1 MKVNFQKIIAVC
13 VTACICLSLLTVNVF
28 ADNYGGIVGIT
39 QNDVDYILD
48 ILNIAKD
55 VASGQKSVQEGYSAV
70 LASGNRLVS
79 QQVKTAI
86 VFPFSSE
93 TELNGVTPRD
103 FADKITTNVRQGL
116 RGLGGDIDDNTIT
129 TDNVDTKG
137 YGAIMHIDTANSS
150 LPWDN
155 YYCDY
160 IIISTVD
167 GSIRSATFYG
177 SDNLHTWNDIY
188 AGDKSNS
195 FKNGLI
201 FDNIDILNSV
211 GDFTTKFYGDIRYS
225 DGSSADSIKSPTQSI
240 TQGIDTSQLTDQE
253 LIDLLQDMVNK
264 LKLQFPDLSTI
275 EGLLASIYNRL
286 GTLDSDNDNELL
298 SQILTA
304 IQALQTSGGG
314 GDNTE
319 LINTLNEIKNKL
331 VFGEG
336 DEISSLAELLK
347 TLIDNQLSAD
357 DFVIDED
364 AYNQRGEVLKLR
376 LLGKFEFIESLKG
389 LISYMMTSYSSS
401 ASLPALT
408 LKIFDTSAEMDFSW
422 LTEHLPLFQ
431 AILAAYIYISYA
443 FHTYRKIPS
452 YINGGDNE

>member
-28 ADNYGGIVGIT
+28 AENTGMTNVVKQIENIVNDNKELSAGNISEEEYNERMNRHVGALGLTVTSDFMGLTGVMNLLTKCGIDTTDFWHQYYGQNMGGVG
-39 QNDVDYILD
+39 
-48 ILNIAKD
+48 
-55 VASGQKSVQEGYSAV
+55 GG
-70 LASGNRLVS
+70 GNRGEPDFDMQGCGAALYMPNVNGREYEIIYMTYGEFYYVGEQLYYRTHSVS
-79 QQVKTAI
+79 KRIVKSFGGSPQTSDYNQD
-86 VFPFSSE
+86 VF
-93 TELNGVTPRD
+93 
-103 FADKITTNVRQGL
+103 
-116 RGLGGDIDDNTIT
+116 NT
-129 TDNVDTKG
+129 
-137 YGAIMHIDTANSS
+137 YNS
-150 LPWDN
+150 N
-155 YYCDY
+155 
-160 IIISTVD
+160 
-167 GSIRSATFYG
+167 
-177 SDNLHTWNDIY
+177 
-188 AGDKSNS
+188 
-195 FKNGLI
+195 FKY
-201 FDNIDILNSV
+201 
-211 GDFTTKFYGDIRYS
+211 YGDWRYS
-225 DGSSADSIKSPTQSI
+225 DGSSADDKT
-240 TQGIDTSQLTDQE
+240 TDINYTIPPLEEQDE
-253 LIDLLQDMVNK
+253 ETIYDFLDDLINK
-264 LKLQFPDLSTI
+264 LKLQYPDLSTI

-336 DEISSLAELLK
+336 DNISSLAELLK

-376 LLGKFEFIESLKG
+376 LLGKFGFIESLKS
-389 LISYMMTSYSSS
+389 LISYMMNSYSSS